1 VTGDDVGIGALGA
14 LVGVIATYG
23 ALRWGAPRTA
33 APTVAAAPAEP
44 PRDGVRGLLEALP
57 FAAFTVDGSL
67 RVRVFNAAAATL
79 FEVDRERAVGRAII
93 EVVPSVDLERMLER
107 ALAGETAARD
117 ISFGVGSRARQFG
130 VTAQP
135 YEGGAIAIAADRTAY
150 LAAERVR
157 RDFISDVS
165 HELRTPLSA
174 MKLMLETVMVSD
186 DDAEAR
192 ALFLPQIAGEVERMI
207 RLVVDLLELARS
219 EAGAIAPRR
228 TRFDLTDVATSTVN
242 SFAQRAD
249 ELGVSLDVEA
259 PDAVSVDADREQL
272 IQVTVNLVD
281 NALRHTAAGG
291 SVVVEVRGEQDA
303 AVLAVRDT
311 GVGIPYDDL
320 PRIFERFYVV
330 DRSRSRERGGTGLGL
345 AIAKHLVEGHGG
357 SLVAESTYGHGASFT
372 MRIPVAAEGKRGD
385 GSPQAA
391 P

>member
-1 VTGDDVGIGALGA
+1 VTDLDVAVGALGVLLGA
-14 LVGVIATYG
+14 VVTYA
-23 ALRWGAPRTA
+23 ALRWGSARGGASAGVLDELPN
-33 APTVAAAPAEP
+33 EP
-44 PRDGVRGLLEALP
+44 EIDRAVRLLEALP
-57 FAAFTVDGSL
+57 FAAFTVDAGL
-67 RVRVFNAAAATL
+67 RVRVFNAAAASL
-79 FEVDRERAVGRAII
+79 FEVDRGRAVGRAII
-93 EVVPSVDLERMLER
+93 EVVPSVELERLLQQ
-107 ALAGETAARD
+107 AIDGATSARD
-117 ISFGVGSRARQFG
+117 ITFGAGSRARSFG

-174 MKLMLETVMVSD
+174 MKLMLETVLVSD

-219 EAGAIAPRR
+219 ESGAIAPRR
-228 TRFDLTDVATSTVN
+228 ERFDLTDVAMSTVN

-249 ELGVSLDVEA
+249 ALGVALDVEA
-259 PDAVSVDADREQL
+259 PD
-272 IQVTVNLVD
+272 
-281 NALRHTAAGG
+281 NALRHTPAGG
-291 SVVVEVRGEQDA
+291 SVLVDVRREGSA

-311 GVGIPYDDL
+311 GAGIPFEDL

-357 SLVAESTYGHGASFT
+357 TLVAESEYGKGATFT
-372 MRIPVAAEGKRGD
+372 MRIP
-385 GSPQAA
+385 A
-391 P
+391 PVEP